1 MGENPSNHVFVYWK
15 VEGQG
20 DLFSNSRTAPAVVPL
35 LHFHNRMDEFCTRS
49 LLAGL
54 ATAIGGEQHAVLFL
68 AHGLVKAYQGRGL
81 QHNGR
86 AEQASG
92 TQPARAPASKDPVRR
107 GQIRRSLPGAIQDQE
122 LMLEQKRLGNEGTGT
137 ARSEQTSQGSDEI
150 DQKGRPDRAS
160 QNRSRMRNLLRI
172 MGEITIRQPQARAL
186 YLGGVD

>member
-54 ATAIGGEQHAVLFL
+54 GTATGGEQHAVLLL
-68 AHGLVKAYQGRGL
+68 AHGLVKAYQGRGPE
-81 QHNGR
+81 HNGR

-92 TQPARAPASKDPVRR
+92 TQPERQPAGKDPVRR
-107 GQIRRSLPGAIQDQE
+107 GQIRRSLAGAIQDQE
-122 LMLEQKRLGNEGTGT
+122 LMLKQKRLGNKGTGT
-137 ARSEQTSQGSDEI
+137 PRSEQTSQASDEMDEQD
-150 DQKGRPDRAS
+150 DQIAHHRIVAGRKIQTNYERKKNSPAT
-160 QNRSRMRNLLRI
+160 
-172 MGEITIRQPQARAL
+172 GEILCP
-186 YLGGVD
+186 GC